1 MPQLTKNS
9 NFAVKESSTTNLI
22 IGIFFFLLVIISL
35 LANPH
40 TLTFVPNLYFKSVI
54 MVLVPAILFTVRGL
68 LHKTVFN
75 INAKGIYEY
84 NKLVTDWNNFMNAY
98 INQDEITGDIK
109 DNFVLTIE
117 YIKPGDEGYHI
128 RRIPLTYTQTKSEE
142 EIIDTINFFLALHRE
157 AQVIN

>member
-1 MPQLTKNS
+1 
-9 NFAVKESSTTNLI
+9 
-22 IGIFFFLLVIISL
+22 
-35 LANPH
+35 
-40 TLTFVPNLYFKSVI
+40 
-54 MVLVPAILFTVRGL
+54 
-68 LHKTVFN
+68 VFN

-109 DNFVLTIE
+109 DNFILTIE